1 VSAALSETM
10 VTSLVNAQS
19 PLNEPPPCPVCSA
32 IDNQVWGVKTDHVM
46 YQCNQCGLTFF
57 DRKLFD
63 VHEYGNYYDYTD
75 DWDSKRVSWELKVR
89 RPALTRQLTQLGSY
103 VSGRTL
109 LDIGAGPGYLCHL
122 AATEGWQAQGV
133 ELSEKALRI
142 GRQFLSVNY
151 VQLDDVIDES
161 LDVITCYH
169 ILEHMERPD
178 SFIKKVYSKLK
189 PNGVVA
195 VHVPHREPLSFSIR
209 NSITSKN
216 QETEKQCQLYVPEH
230 ISGFTGESLANAFK
244 LFGFQP
250 LLVRTSAMWG
260 TYCDPFFLRSYVKE
274 KKYVDIVKHT
284 LRCLVDNVG
293 VLVGQGDWVVGHFRK
308 SSSKLSTRE

>member
-1 VSAALSETM
+1 M
-10 VTSLVNAQS
+10 F
-19 PLNEPPPCPVCSA
+19 
-32 IDNQVWGVKTDHVM
+32 
-46 YQCNQCGLTFF
+46 QCNQCGLTFF
-57 DRKLFD
+57 DRKLFE

-75 DWDSKRVSWELKVR
+75 DWDSKQVSWELKVR
-89 RPALTRQLTQLGSY
+89 RPALTRQLTQLGNY
-103 VSGRTL
+103 VSGRRL

-122 AATEGWQAQGV
+122 AVTEGWEAQGV

-142 GRQFLSVNY
+142 GRQFLNVEY

-161 LDVITCYH
+161 FDVITCYH
-169 ILEHMERPD
+169 VLEHIESPD
-178 SFIKKVYSKLK
+178 GFIKKVYSKLK

-209 NSITSKN
+209 NVITSWQN
-216 QETEKQCQLYVPEH
+216 QQTEKLCQLYVPEH
-230 ISGFTGESLANAFK
+230 ISGFTRESLANAFE

-250 LLVRTSAMWG
+250 LLIRTSAMWG
-260 TYCDPFFLRSYVKE
+260 TYCDPFFLRGYLKE
-274 KKYVDIVKHT
+274 KKYVGIVKHT

-308 SSSKLSTRE
+308 SSSKLSTQE